1 MIFKFA
7 VFGGLVAFIPGASF
21 ILIPLELHIVYK
33 IADKYN
39 SFELFPFIMMSAAII
54 SISFFLKGLASFLHP
69 FPIIGQFANSIVAFG
84 FILILGRLAEKH
96 YSNNK

>member
-39 SFELFPFIMMSAAII
+39 SFEFDTNNITGYFNIKI
-54 SISFFLKGLASFLHP
+54 H
-69 FPIIGQFANSIVAFG
+69 IV
-84 FILILGRLAEKH
+84 
-96 YSNNK
+96 